1 MWSLLQHKIKI
12 KFMGIKQFFTKQAAK
27 YATRNLPDDQKE
39 MINALVTLNPE
50 LFEKI
55 AKETKELVKQ
65 GKPEMYAGFEVMKKY
80 QKELQELTAKA
91 GMQKVVQR

>member
-1 MWSLLQHKIKI
+1 
-12 KFMGIKQFFTKQAAK
+12 MGIKQFFTKQAAK

-80 QKELQELTAKA
+80 QKELQELTAQA

>member
-1 MWSLLQHKIKI
+1 
-12 KFMGIKQFFTKQAAK
+12 MGIKQFFTKQAAK

>member
-1 MWSLLQHKIKI
+1 
-12 KFMGIKQFFTKQAAK
+12 MGIKQFFTKQAAK

-39 MINALVTLNPE
+39 IINALVGENPA

-55 AKETKELVKQ
+55 AKETQELVKQ

-80 QKELQELTAKA
+80 QKELQEVAAKA
-91 GMQKVVQR
+91 GVQQKVER